1 MRVNN
6 SVFGE
11 IEYNYA
17 WTKCMSITFIGN
29 VTEIDLMIDGEEDG
43 VFDEGQYVAYQSL
56 IKNWEEVQIS
66 LLHSILD
73 YYKQRRCELGY
84 DVGMQENYPL
94 IETTDQILE
103 MVSLDGIV
111 VPYADI
117 TEGREV
123 GITFN
128 CTWDI
133 ENGVGVRLLNE
144 KVMEV
149 GYQDIIF

>member
-1 MRVNN
+1 MTMND

-11 IEYNYA
+11 LEYNYA
-17 WTKCMSITFIGN
+17 WAKCMPITFLGN
-29 VTEIDLMIDGEEDG
+29 ETEIDLMIDGEEDG
-43 VFDEGQYVAYQSL
+43 MFDEGQYVAYQSL
-56 IKNWEEVQIS
+56 MKNWEEVQIS
-66 LLHSILD
+66 LLQSILN

-84 DVGMQENYPL
+84 DIGVQENYPL

-103 MVSLDGIV
+103 MISLDGIV

-117 TEGREV
+117 MGGREI
-123 GITFN
+123 GITFK

-144 KVMEV
+144 KVVEV
-149 GYQDIIF
+149 GYQDITF

>member
-17 WTKCMSITFIGN
+17 WAKCMPITFIGN

-84 DVGMQENYPL
+84 DVG
-94 IETTDQILE
+94 
-103 MVSLDGIV
+103 
-111 VPYADI
+111 
-117 TEGREV
+117 
-123 GITFN
+123 ITFN

>member
-17 WTKCMSITFIGN
+17 WTKCISITFIGN

-66 LLHSILD
+66 LLQSILD

-84 DVGMQENYPL
+84 DIGVRESYPL
-94 IETTDQILE
+94 VETTDQMLE

-111 VPYADI
+111 VPYAHI